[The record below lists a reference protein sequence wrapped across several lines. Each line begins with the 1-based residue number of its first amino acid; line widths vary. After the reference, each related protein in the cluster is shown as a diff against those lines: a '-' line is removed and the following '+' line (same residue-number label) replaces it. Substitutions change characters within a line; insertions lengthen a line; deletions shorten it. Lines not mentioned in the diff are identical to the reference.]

1 MDFARR
7 KSLHVVLENPTSVIF
22 KHLDGGRVQYWQPHQ
37 FGVPEFKKTGF
48 YMTPGIPDLQPRN
61 ALTPP
66 EPGTQRYKDWQR
78 VWNMPPS
85 PTRGKDRSKFFPEV
99 AEAMVEQWQW

>member
-1 MDFARR
+1 
-7 KSLHVVLENPTSVIF
+7 
-22 KHLDGGRVQYWQPHQ
+22 
-37 FGVPEFKKTGF
+37 
-48 YMTPGIPDLQPRN
+48 MTPGVPDLQPRN

-85 PTRGKDRSKFFPEV
+85 PTRGKDRSKFFKPV